1 MQSIIDLLYFVKD
14 NILNPK
20 VLIDWMLAML
30 GPWVYLGLFFVV
42 FAETGLA
49 VGFFL
54 PGDSLLVVCGLFA
67 AAGKMNLW
75 LLLVLLFVA
84 AVVGD
89 AVGYY
94 SGKKVGPAIFSR
106 PKSRFF
112 NPDHLRKAHAFYEK
126 HGGKTIIIARFVP
139 IVRTFAPI
147 VAGAADMSYR
157 QFAIFNIVGGF
168 AWVTSMLFAG
178 YFLGGLVEQAVR
190 SIFGIEGF
198 LLEDHIDKV
207 VIVVVLLSI
216 LPIIFEYLKARR
228 EKKAEAIAEAVKG
241 KTEVS
246 GSV

>member
-1 MQSIIDLLYFVKD
+1 MESIVDLVYFVKD

-20 VLIDWMLAML
+20 VLIDWMLAVL
-30 GPWVYLGLFFVV
+30 GPWVYFGLFFIV

-67 AAGKMNLW
+67 AAGKLSVW
-75 LLLVLLFVA
+75 LMWPLLFVA

-94 SGKKVGPAIFSR
+94 SGRKVGEAIFSR

-112 NPDHLRKAHAFYEK
+112 NPKHLRRALEFYEK
-126 HGGKTIIIARFVP
+126 HGGKTIILARFVP

-147 VAGAADMSYR
+147 VSGAAQMSYR
-157 QFAIFNIVGGF
+157 QFVTYNVLGGLL
-168 AWVTSMLFAG
+168 WVVSMLLAG
-178 YFLGGLVEQAVR
+178 YFLGGLVEQFVR
-190 SIFGIEGF
+190 NVFGVEGF

-207 VIVVVLLSI
+207 VIVVVALSL
-216 LPIIFEYLKARR
+216 LPIVIEFLKARR
-228 EKKAEAIAEAVKG
+228 DKRRR
-241 KTEVS
+241 
-246 GSV
+246 

>member
-75 LLLVLLFVA
+75 LLLILLFVA

-228 EKKAEAIAEAVKG
+228 EKKAEAIANAV
-241 KTEVS
+241 ES
-246 GSV
+246 